1 MADAVTGQLSSFKS
15 ALQYG
20 GARSSLFNMTVYVP
34 GTFEGTTMTGVGA
47 LLNTFHLQC
56 NVSAI
61 PPLTVTPIEKQY
73 FGRTVKIPGD
83 IVYGDLTTT
92 IYQTEAGT
100 ERFGIE
106 KWMDKING
114 HVDNKSTLESETGN
128 FMGKYSAVGKLI
140 QYSKAGGAVANKLS
154 TVEFVDLWPQTVSE
168 IALSYD
174 TASDIE
180 QFDVTW
186 AYNYYTQAKGDLTTA
201 ATRAKQD

>member
-1 MADAVTGQLSSFKS
+1 MAAADFNVSKLKT
-15 ALQYG
+15 ALAKG
-20 GARSSLFNMTVYVP
+20 GARPSLFQ
-34 GTFEGTTMTGVGA
+34 FEVTGA
-47 LLNTFHLQC
+47 PLTSPSDLTNIKYYCQ
-56 NVSAI
+56 VSAL
-61 PPLTVTPIEKQY
+61 PPLTVTPIEKMY

-83 IVYGDLTTT
+83 IVFGDLTTT

-114 HVDNKSTLESETGN
+114 HVDNKSTLETESGN

-140 QYSKAGGAVANKLS
+140 QYSKAGGAAANKLS

-186 AYNYYTQAKGDLTTA
+186 AYNHYELKIGSTTYN
-201 ATRAKQD
+201 

>member
-1 MADAVTGQLSSFKS
+1 MAAADFAVSKLKG
-15 ALQYG
+15 ALASG
-20 GARSSLFNMTVYVP
+20 GARPSLFDFTIT
-34 GTFEGTTMTGVGA
+34 GTPSGVSIG
-47 LLNTFHLQC
+47 NVKYFCQ
-56 NVSAI
+56 VSAL
-61 PPLTVTPIEKQY
+61 PPLTVTPIEKMY

-83 IVYGDLTTT
+83 IVFGDLTTT

-114 HVDNKSTLESETGN
+114 HVDNKSTLETESGN

-140 QYSKAGGAVANKLS
+140 QYSKAGGAAANKLS
-154 TVEFVDLWPQTVSE
+154 TIKFVDFWPQTVSE

-186 AYNYYTQAKGDLTTA
+186 SYNHYKVKIQSTPGVTKHGSQS
-201 ATRAKQD
+201 

>member
-34 GTFEGTTMTGVGA
+34 GTFDGTTMTGVGA
-47 LLNTFHLQC
+47 LLQTFHLQC

-83 IVYGDLTTT
+83 IVYGDLATT
-92 IYQTEAGT
+92 IINAEDYSIRNA
-100 ERFGIE
+100 IE
-106 KWMDKING
+106 VWMDHING
-114 HVDNKSTLESETGN
+114 HQDNTQTSDANNSW
-128 FMGKYSAVGKLI
+128 VGTARLAQGTKEG
-140 QYSKAGGAVANKLS
+140 SFV
-154 TVEFVDLWPQTVSE
+154 TFFDFVDIWPTTLAE
-168 IALSYD
+168 IPLSYD

-186 AYNYYTQAKGDLTTA
+186 AYNYYTSEGDSTVA
-201 ATRAKQD
+201 VGSDWDQD